1 MNKEQSV
8 KKGITRRRFL
18 LDSAKTVAMTA
29 VSVSAVKSSL
39 AQNNKLGVGMIGCGA
54 RGTHLSQALKH
65 VQDTDKTI
73 QLVAF
78 CDIYRPR
85 LNKLADI
92 YNGKKYSDHRE
103 LLNDKDVDVVFI
115 ATPDHHHAQQT
126 IDAISAGKH
135 VYCEKPM
142 THWRQWEM
150 AKKMTE
156 VVMNSDRV
164 FQLGTQAM
172 SDSVFRQMRD
182 LVRSGKI
189 GQPVHVE
196 CGYFRLGDWGERGM
210 PIDDP
215 DAKPGPDLNWEAFL
229 GDAPKREFD
238 VSRFFRWRMYEDYAG
253 GMVTDLYPHV
263 LTPVAYVIGVKFPKV
278 VVATG
283 GKLRYEEREV
293 PDTFD
298 MLINYPEKID
308 LAMLGTQANEYQGTA
323 LRGQN
328 RVPIIRGW
336 DGTLT
341 IDGEDIVYWPAK
353 ALKTKEPERI
363 PIEKG
368 ENLVDF
374 IRSFIDCCRR
384 GDKNTLSPV
393 DLAFW
398 VQTTLIMGMLSWKN
412 GKMAFYEEGKGIV
425 L

>member
-8 KKGITRRRFL
+8 KKGISRRGFL

-29 VSVSAVKSSL
+29 VGVSAVKSSL

-54 RGTHLSQALKH
+54 RGAHLSQALKH
-65 VQDTDKTI
+65 IQDTDKTI

-103 LLNDKDVDVVFI
+103 LLNDKDVDVVVI

-156 VVMNSDRV
+156 VVMNADRV

-182 LVRSGKI
+182 LVLSGKI

-215 DAKPGPDLNWEAFL
+215 NAKPGPDLDWEAFL

-263 LTPVAYVIGVKFPKV
+263 LTPVAYIIGVKFPKV

-283 GKLRYEEREV
+283 GKLRFEEREV

-308 LAMLGTQANEYQGTA
+308 LALLGTQANEYQGTA

-328 RVPIIRGW
+328 RVPVIRGW
-336 DGTLT
+336 EGTLT
-341 IDGEDIVYWPAK
+341 IDDEDILYWPAK
-353 ALKTKEPERI
+353 ALKAKEPERI

-393 DLAFW
+393 DMAFW

-412 GKMAFYEEGKGIV
+412 GKMVFYEEGKGIV